1 MVGEK
6 LRNLKNPAM
15 CISTIKARDIE
26 FETRTV
32 LRIGA
37 GTRTT
42 GRSGVVEA
50 FTHSIKLSGE
60 CGDLTSEIS
69 DGI

>member
-6 LRNLKNPAM
+6 LKDLKNPAM
-15 CISTIKARDIE
+15 CISTIKTRDIK
-26 FETRTV
+26 FETGTV

-37 GTRTT
+37 GTIT
-42 GRSGVVEA
+42 SGIVEA

-60 CGDLTSEIS
+60 CGDLKSEFS